1 MTHIPPRKV
10 CSKKP
15 PAITDRE
22 RLDYAWKHFALI
34 ADQRMKAFNFYL
46 LVLLASFGG
55 TIGLIQKSL
64 PRHDFCLIG
73 FVHISVAIIF
83 WSIDSRSCRMLQ
95 IAIDALTEIEESPA
109 FEGKCKLM
117 LEDRKRNKRGLW
129 HLPRIGRPS
138 E

>member
-1 MTHIPPRKV
+1 MAHIPPRKV

-83 WSIDSRSCRMLQ
+83 WSIDSRSYRMLQ